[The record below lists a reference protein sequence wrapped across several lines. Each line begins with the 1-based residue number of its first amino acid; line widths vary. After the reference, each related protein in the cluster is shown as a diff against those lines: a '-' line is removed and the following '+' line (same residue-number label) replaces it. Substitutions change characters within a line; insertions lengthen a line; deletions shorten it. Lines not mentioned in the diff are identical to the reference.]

1 MSNRARETSEL
12 PPHFSYHLPSLRV
25 VSLLRTSI
33 SCHLSSAGLI
43 QQKTAVL
50 SLKFHFC
57 LVRASQGPFHEGHQ
71 VYGGGPNTQ
80 HLSLTTTMCFPLI
93 VLLPLS
99 CFLFCRTATTALFI
113 PEINGDCK
121 PNKSYGPYVYQRK
134 RSMVFNERTGS
145 WYSHCNLL
153 VKQWIVLWRLTKA
166 LFFFFP
172 SFAFSPPFIFPE
184 ESDGENY
191 HQVTKWGTSASLFNY
206 SACFQSWKK
215 ISKCTQKIKK
225 KKQKKKKNHKKT
237 LCRESRGKEQV
248 WDICNHVCSA
258 FWPVFRAHRASQ
270 WMKQLA
276 SASIHKR
283 PCYCSDKPALRDL
296 LEAIH
301 LVFTWLDPYSGT
313 SGAL

>member
-12 PPHFSYHLPSLRV
+12 PPHFSYHLPTLRV
-25 VSLLRTSI
+25 VSLLRTST

-43 QQKTAVL
+43 QQKTTVL

-80 HLSLTTTMCFPLI
+80 HLSLTTTMCFPLT

-166 LFFFFP
+166 LFFP
-172 SFAFSPPFIFPE
+172 SFAFSPPLYF
-184 ESDGENY
+184 
-191 HQVTKWGTSASLFNY
+191 
-206 SACFQSWKK
+206 SWR
-215 ISKCTQKIKK
+215 I
-225 KKQKKKKNHKKT
+225 
-237 LCRESRGKEQV
+237 
-248 WDICNHVCSA
+248 W
-258 FWPVFRAHRASQ
+258 
-270 WMKQLA
+270 
-276 SASIHKR
+276 
-283 PCYCSDKPALRDL
+283 
-296 LEAIH
+296 
-301 LVFTWLDPYSGT
+301 
-313 SGAL
+313 